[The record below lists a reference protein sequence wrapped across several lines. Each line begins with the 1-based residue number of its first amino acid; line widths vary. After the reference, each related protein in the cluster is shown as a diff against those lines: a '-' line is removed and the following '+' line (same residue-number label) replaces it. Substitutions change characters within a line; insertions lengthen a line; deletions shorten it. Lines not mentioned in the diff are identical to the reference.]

1 MATDADY
8 PTQQIVEMSGA
19 DETESR
25 GVDATAEILEKLNDL
40 EILDGVENVQT
51 ADPAAYLPFD
61 THEEAASALSSVGYP
76 SPGSCL
82 TFSSEE
88 LVDAVGDLL
97 RKENICVMDM
107 TSALPETAS
116 AAYQAL
122 TVAGFNAAASCRKDT
137 NAAFLI
143 QKTEKNT
150 PSFLFGSHWGAVQ
163 ALGKNAAAAHVE
175 TKPTPVAYV
184 FFRERQISIP
194 STVCAVDVN
203 LAARVVAFEIT
214 MDASYFSCSM
224 CGTPFITHVGGD
236 MQIAPMA
243 TMPDGTMFMRE
254 CALKYARGE
263 DGPAE
268 TTERSAPLEA

>member
-1 MATDADY
+1 MK
-8 PTQQIVEMSGA
+8 QIAGMSGA
-19 DETESR
+19 DAT
-25 GVDATAEILEKLNDL
+25 GVGEVDKTSELIDKLKDL
-40 EILDGVENVQT
+40 DILDGVEDVQT
-51 ADPAAYLPFD
+51 TDPAAYLPFD
-61 THEEAASALSSVGYP
+61 THEQALSALESVGYP
-76 SPGSCL
+76 APGDCL
-82 TFSSEE
+82 PYSSEE
-88 LVDAVGDLL
+88 LVDAIGEIMS
-97 RKENICVMDM
+97 KEGICLMDM
-107 TSALPETAS
+107 TSTLPETPS
-116 AAYQAL
+116 GAYQAL
-122 TVAGFNAAASCRKDT
+122 TVAGFNAAAACRKDT

-194 STVCAVDVN
+194 STVCAVDVS
-203 LAARVVAFEIT
+203 LAARIVAFEIT

-236 MQIAPMA
+236 LQIASMA
-243 TMPDGTMFMRE
+243 TKLDGTMFMRE

-268 TTERSAPLEA
+268 TTESAPIVEG

>member
-1 MATDADY
+1 MEQIAVMSGTDATGDGE
-8 PTQQIVEMSGA
+8 VDKA
-19 DETESR
+19 DELM
-25 GVDATAEILEKLNDL
+25 DKLKNLD
-40 EILDGVENVQT
+40 IMDGVEDVQT

-61 THEEAASALSSVGYP
+61 THEQAVSALESVGYP
-76 SPGSCL
+76 APGPCL
-82 TFSSEE
+82 TYSSEE

-97 RKENICVMDM
+97 SKEGICLMDM
-107 TSALPETAS
+107 TSTLPETPS

-122 TVAGFNAAASCRKDT
+122 MVAGFNAAAACRKDT

-143 QKTEKNT
+143 QKTDKNT

-194 STVCAVDVN
+194 STVCAVDVS
-203 LAARVVAFEIT
+203 LAARIVAFEIT
-214 MDASYFSCSM
+214 MDATYFSCSM
-224 CGTPFITHVGGD
+224 CGTPFITHAGGD

-243 TMPDGTMFMRE
+243 TMPDGTMFMLE
-254 CALKYARGE
+254 CALKYAMG
-263 DGPAE
+263 DGVPAE
-268 TTERSAPLEA
+268 TTERSAPLVEA